1 MERPV
6 IEATLKAEQSIIGA
20 ILLDPS
26 VLDIAKEYISDSD
39 FYAEYNREIFR
50 AACELSNRGEGIN
63 LASML
68 GALINAPS
76 FNHNGGV
83 LILTRATE
91 TCPSASLIEQFAKS
105 MKKYSAMRTLE
116 SLGESA
122 KLAASGQNGDV
133 YAYISTLKNELEKIG
148 DGRAE
153 SFYVPFDKAI
163 NDVIVSLRNSNDELT
178 VTSGFID
185 LDKMIV
191 GFKPGT
197 LTIIAARPAM
207 GKTAFGLNILVN
219 SVFKQDIPTAFF
231 SLEMTAS
238 ELVKRI
244 ISCKELVN
252 GNAMKTGKLSDGELT
267 RVLDFGSKYSN
278 SKVYIDETP
287 ALDIDTF
294 QDRAKQ
300 LKKKMNVGLIIIDYL
315 QYMRSIKKT
324 INSREQEIADI
335 SRGLKAISKELQ
347 IPVISLAQLN
357 RNLDARSDKRPV
369 LSDLRE
375 SGGIEQ
381 DADTIM
387 FLYRDDYYH
396 PNETPNNVAEVIVAK
411 QRSGPTGVVKLHWEG
426 QYTRFDNL
434 DKYF

>member
-50 AACELSNRGEGIN
+50 AACELSNRGDAIN

-105 MKKYSAMRTLE
+105 MKKYAAMRTLE
-116 SLGESA
+116 SLGDSA

-178 VTSGFID
+178 VTSGFVD

-197 LTIIAARPAM
+197 LTIVAARPAM

-219 SVFKQDIPTAFF
+219 SVFKQDVPTAFF

-267 RVLDFGSKYSN
+267 RVLDFGAKYSN

-411 QRSGPTGVVKLHWEG
+411 QRSGPTGVIKLHWEG

>member
-6 IEATLKAEQSIIGA
+6 IEATLKAEQYIIGS

-26 VLDIAKEYISDSD
+26 TIDIAKEYISDRD
-39 FYAEYNREIFR
+39 LYAEYNREIFR
-50 AACELSNRGEGIN
+50 AMCD
-63 LASML
+63 LANKGTHIDLATLL
-68 GALINAPS
+68 GALLNASS
-76 FNHNGGV
+76 FSHNGGV
-83 LILTRATE
+83 AILMRATE
-91 TCPSASLIEQFAKS
+91 ICPTASLIEQYCKS
-105 MKKYSAMRTLE
+105 VRKYVAMRALE
-116 SLGESA
+116 NLGEQAKQAASA
-122 KLAASGQNGDV
+122 KNGDV

-148 DGRAE
+148 DGKAE
-153 SFYVPFDKAI
+153 SFYVPFDKAV
-163 NDVIVSLRNSNDELT
+163 NNVIVSLQNSNDELT
-178 VTSGFID
+178 VTSGFVD

-219 SVFKQDIPTAFF
+219 SVFKQDVPTAFF
-231 SLEMTAS
+231 SLEMTAN
-238 ELVKRI
+238 ELVKRM

-252 GNAMKTGKLSDGELT
+252 GTALKTGNLSDGEMK
-267 RVLDFGSKYSN
+267 RVLDFGEKYSN

-294 QDRAKQ
+294 QDRAKR

-357 RNLDARSDKRPV
+357 RNLDARADKRPV

-396 PNETPNNVAEVIVAK
+396 PNETPNNVTEVIVAK

>member
-6 IEATLKAEQSIIGA
+6 IEATLKAEQYIIGS

-26 VLDIAKEYISDSD
+26 TIDIAKEYISDRD
-39 FYAEYNREIFR
+39 LYAEYNREIFR
-50 AACELSNRGEGIN
+50 AMCDLSSQGTHID
-63 LASML
+63 LASLL
-68 GALINAPS
+68 GALLNASS

-83 LILTRATE
+83 AILMRATE
-91 TCPSASLIEQFAKS
+91 ICPTASLIEQYCKS
-105 MKKYSAMRTLE
+105 VRKYVAMRALE
-116 SLGESA
+116 NLGEQAKQAASA
-122 KLAASGQNGDV
+122 KNGDV

-148 DGRAE
+148 DGKAE
-153 SFYVPFDKAI
+153 SFYVPFDKAV
-163 NDVIVSLRNSNDELT
+163 NNVIVSLRNSNDELT

-207 GKTAFGLNILVN
+207 GKTAFALNILVN
-219 SVFKQDIPTAFF
+219 SVLKQDVPTAFF
-231 SLEMTAS
+231 SLEMTAF

-244 ISCKELVN
+244 ISFKELVN
-252 GNAMKTGKLSDGELT
+252 GTALKTGNLSDGEME
-267 RVLDFGSKYSN
+267 RVLDFGEKYSN
-278 SKVYIDETP
+278 AKVYIDETP

-294 QDRAKQ
+294 HDRAKQ
-300 LKKKMNVGLIIIDYL
+300 LKEKKNVGLIIIDYL
-315 QYMRSIKKT
+315 QYMRSFKKT

-357 RNLDARSDKRPV
+357 RNLDARADKRPV

-396 PNETPNNVAEVIVAK
+396 PNETPNNVTEVIVAK

>member
-6 IEATLKAEQSIIGA
+6 IEATLKAEQYIIGS

-26 VLDIAKEYISDSD
+26 TIDIAKEYISDRD
-39 FYAEYNREIFR
+39 LYAEYNREIFR
-50 AACELSNRGEGIN
+50 AMCDLANKGTHID
-63 LASML
+63 LASLL
-68 GALINAPS
+68 GALLNASS

-83 LILTRATE
+83 AILMRATE
-91 TCPSASLIEQFAKS
+91 ICPTASLIEQYCKS
-105 MKKYSAMRTLE
+105 VKKYVAMRALE
-116 SLGESA
+116 NLGEQAKQAASA
-122 KLAASGQNGDV
+122 KNGDV

-148 DGRAE
+148 DGKAE
-153 SFYVPFDKAI
+153 LFYVPFDKAI
-163 NDVIVSLRNSNDELT
+163 NDVIVSLKNSNDELT

-219 SVFKQDIPTAFF
+219 SVFKQDVPTAFF
-231 SLEMTAS
+231 SLEMTAN
-238 ELVKRI
+238 ELVKRM

-252 GNAMKTGKLSDGELT
+252 GTALKTGNLSDGEMK
-267 RVLDFGSKYSN
+267 RVLDFGEKYSS

-315 QYMRSIKKT
+315 QYMRSMKKT

-357 RNLDARSDKRPV
+357 RNLDARTDKRPV

-396 PNETPNNVAEVIVAK
+396 PNETPNNVTEVIVAK
-411 QRSGPTGVVKLHWEG
+411 QRSGPTGVVKLHWDG
-426 QYTRFDNL
+426 QYTKFDNL

>member
-26 VLDIAKEYISDSD
+26 ILDIAKEYISDSD

-219 SVFKQDIPTAFF
+219 SVFKQDVPTAFF

-357 RNLDARSDKRPV
+357 RNLDARADKRPV

-411 QRSGPTGVVKLHWEG
+411 QRSGPTGVVKLHWDG
-426 QYTRFDNL
+426 QYTKFDNL

>member
-6 IEATLKAEQSIIGA
+6 IEATLKAEQYIIGS

-26 VLDIAKEYISDSD
+26 TIDIVKGYISDRD
-39 FYAEYNREIFR
+39 LYAEYNREIFR
-50 AACELSNRGEGIN
+50 AMCDLSNKGTHID
-63 LASML
+63 LASLL
-68 GALINAPS
+68 GALINASS
-76 FNHNGGV
+76 FNNNGGV
-83 LILTRATE
+83 AILMRATE
-91 TCPSASLIEQFAKS
+91 ICPTASLVEQYCKS
-105 MKKYSAMRTLE
+105 VKKYVAMRALE
-116 SLGESA
+116 YFGEQAKQAASA
-122 KLAASGQNGDV
+122 KNGDV

-153 SFYVPFDKAI
+153 SFYVPFDKAT
-163 NDVIVSLRNSNDELT
+163 NDVIASLRNSNDERT

-207 GKTAFGLNILVN
+207 GKTAFGLNILAN
-219 SVFKQDIPTAFF
+219 SVFKQDVPTAFF

-267 RVLDFGSKYSN
+267 RVLDFGAKYSN

-300 LKKKMNVGLIIIDYL
+300 LKKKMDVGLIIIDYL
-315 QYMRSIKKT
+315 QYMRSMKKT

-357 RNLDARSDKRPV
+357 RNLDARADKRPV

>member
-26 VLDIAKEYISDSD
+26 VLDIAKEYISDGD

-50 AACELSNRGEGIN
+50 AACNLANKGEGIN

-231 SLEMTAS
+231 SLEMTAG

-300 LKKKMNVGLIIIDYL
+300 LKKNMNVGLIIIDYL

-357 RNLDARSDKRPV
+357 RNLDARADKRPV

-396 PNETPNNVAEVIVAK
+396 PNEKPNNVAEVIVAK

-426 QYTRFDNL
+426 QYTKFDNL

>member
-91 TCPSASLIEQFAKS
+91 TCPSASLVEQFAKS
-105 MKKYSAMRTLE
+105 IKKFVAMRTLE
-116 SLGESA
+116 SLGDSA

-178 VTSGFID
+178 VTSGFVD

-219 SVFKQDIPTAFF
+219 SVFKQDVPTAFF

-244 ISCKELVN
+244 ISSKVLVN
-252 GNAMKTGKLSDGELT
+252 GDAMKTGKLSDGEWT
-267 RVLDFGSKYSN
+267 RVLDFGEKYSN

-294 QDRAKQ
+294 LDRAKQ
-300 LKKKMNVGLIIIDYL
+300 LKNKKNVGLIIIDYL

-357 RNLDARSDKRPV
+357 RNLDARADKRPV

-396 PNETPNNVAEVIVAK
+396 PNEKPNNVAEVIVAK

>member
-50 AACELSNRGEGIN
+50 AACELSNRGDAIN

-105 MKKYSAMRTLE
+105 MKKYVAMRTLE
-116 SLGESA
+116 SLGDSA

-185 LDKMIV
+185 LDKMII

-207 GKTAFGLNILVN
+207 GKTAFGLNILAN
-219 SVFKQDIPTAFF
+219 SVFKQDVPTAFF

-267 RVLDFGSKYSN
+267 RVLDFGAKYSN

-411 QRSGPTGVVKLHWEG
+411 QRNGPIGVVKLHWEG

>member
-26 VLDIAKEYISDSD
+26 VLDIAREYISDGD

-50 AACELSNRGEGIN
+50 AACNLANKGDTIN

-68 GALINAPS
+68 GGLINAPS

-83 LILTRATE
+83 QILIRATE
-91 TCPSASLIEQFAKS
+91 TCPSASLIEQFARS
-105 MKKYSAMRTLE
+105 MKKYVAMRTLE
-116 SLGESA
+116 SLGDSA
-122 KLAASGQNGDV
+122 KLAASGQNGDI

-163 NDVIVSLRNSNDELT
+163 NDVIASLRNSDDELT

-185 LDKMIV
+185 LDKMVV

-219 SVFKQDIPTAFF
+219 SVLKQDVPTAFF

-244 ISCKELVN
+244 ISSEVLVN
-252 GNAMKTGKLSDGELT
+252 GDALKTGKLSDGEFT
-267 RVLDFGSKYSN
+267 RVLDFGAKYS
-278 SKVYIDETP
+278 SSRVYIDETP

-294 QDRAKQ
+294 KDRAKQ
-300 LKKKMNVGLIIIDYL
+300 LKKKKNVGLIIIDYL

-335 SRGLKAISKELQ
+335 SRELKAISKELQ

-357 RNLDARSDKRPV
+357 RNLDTRADKRPV

-381 DADTIM
+381 DADTII

-396 PNETPNNVAEVIVAK
+396 PNDTQNNVAEVIVAK
-411 QRSGPTGVVKLHWEG
+411 QRSGPTGVVKLHWDG
-426 QYTRFDNL
+426 QYTKFDNL

>member
-26 VLDIAKEYISDSD
+26 VLDIAKEYISDGD

-50 AACELSNRGEGIN
+50 AACNLANKGDGIN

-83 LILTRATE
+83 TILTRATE
-91 TCPSASLIEQFAKS
+91 TCPSASLVEQFAKS
-105 MKKYSAMRTLE
+105 MKKYAAMRTLE
-116 SLGESA
+116 SLGDSA

-219 SVFKQDIPTAFF
+219 SVFKQDVPTAFF

-267 RVLDFGSKYSN
+267 RVLDFGAKYSN

-315 QYMRSIKKT
+315 QYMRSMKKT

-357 RNLDARSDKRPV
+357 RNLDARADKRPV

-387 FLYRDDYYH
+387 LLYRDDYYH

>member
-50 AACELSNRGEGIN
+50 AACELSNMGDAIN

-105 MKKYSAMRTLE
+105 MKKYAAMRTLE

-122 KLAASGQNGDV
+122 KLVASGQNGDV

-191 GFKPGT
+191 GLKPGT

-252 GNAMKTGKLSDGELT
+252 GNAIKTGKLSDGELT
-267 RVLDFGSKYSN
+267 RVLDFGAKYSN

-300 LKKKMNVGLIIIDYL
+300 LKKNMNVGLIIIDYL
-315 QYMRSIKKT
+315 QYMLSIKKT
-324 INSREQEIADI
+324 VNSREQEIADI

-357 RNLDARSDKRPV
+357 RNLDARADKRPV

-426 QYTRFDNL
+426 QYTKFDNL

>member
-1 MERPV
+1 
-6 IEATLKAEQSIIGA
+6 
-20 ILLDPS
+20 
-26 VLDIAKEYISDSD
+26 
-39 FYAEYNREIFR
+39 
-50 AACELSNRGEGIN
+50 
-63 LASML
+63 ML

-178 VTSGFID
+178 VTSGFVD

-219 SVFKQDIPTAFF
+219 SVFNQDVPTAFF

-267 RVLDFGSKYSN
+267 RVLDFGAKYSN

-315 QYMRSIKKT
+315 QYMRSMKKT
-324 INSREQEIADI
+324 INSREHEIADI

-357 RNLDARSDKRPV
+357 RNLDARADKRPV

-426 QYTRFDNL
+426 QYTKFDNL

>member
-26 VLDIAKEYISDSD
+26 TIDIAKEYISDGD

-50 AACELSNRGEGIN
+50 AMCDLANKGTHID
-63 LASML
+63 LASLL
-68 GALINAPS
+68 GALINASS

-83 LILTRATE
+83 SILVRATE
-91 TCPSASLIEQFAKS
+91 NCPTASLIEQYAKAI
-105 MKKYSAMRTLE
+105 KKYVAMRTLE
-116 SLGESA
+116 NLGEAA
-122 KLAASGQNGDV
+122 KQAASGQSGDV
-133 YAYISTLKNELEKIG
+133 YAYISTLKSELEKIS
-148 DGRAE
+148 DGKAE
-153 SFYVPFDKAI
+153 SFYVPFDKAV
-163 NDVIVSLRNSNDELT
+163 NEVIVSLQSKDNEKI
-178 VTSGFID
+178 VTSGFQD

-197 LTIIAARPAM
+197 LSIIAARPAM

-219 SVFKQDIPTAFF
+219 SVFKQDVPTAFF
-231 SLEMTAS
+231 SLEMTAN
-238 ELVKRI
+238 ELIKRMM
-244 ISCKELVN
+244 SCKELIN
-252 GNAMKTGKLSDGELT
+252 GTAIKTGNLSDGELC
-267 RVLDFGSKYSN
+267 RALDFSAKYSN
-278 SKVYIDETP
+278 AKVYIDETP

-294 QDRAKQ
+294 LDRAKW

-324 INSREQEIADI
+324 INSREQEVADI
-335 SRGLKAISKELQ
+335 SRGLKAAAKELQ

-357 RNLDARSDKRPV
+357 RNLDARSDKHPV

-387 FLYRDDYYH
+387 FLYRDDCYH
-396 PNETPNNVAEVIVAK
+396 PNETPNNIAEVIVAK

-426 QYTRFDNL
+426 QYTRFDDL
-434 DKYF
+434 EKYF

>member
-6 IEATLKAEQSIIGA
+6 IEATLKAEQSLIGA
-20 ILLDPS
+20 ILLDQS
-26 VLDIAKEYISDSD
+26 TIDIAKEYISDKD

-50 AACELSNRGEGIN
+50 AMRELASKGTDIN
-63 LASML
+63 LASLL
-68 GALINAPS
+68 GALLNASS

-83 LILTRATE
+83 SILTRSME
-91 TCPSASLIEQFAKS
+91 SCPSASLIEQFAKS
-105 MKKYSAMRTLE
+105 IKKYVAMRALE
-116 SLGESA
+116 NIGEAA
-122 KLAASGQNGDV
+122 KQTASGLNGDV
-133 YAYISTLKNELEKIG
+133 YEYISTLKNELEKIG
-148 DGRAE
+148 DGKAE
-153 SFYVPFDKAI
+153 SFYVPFDKAV
-163 NDVIVSLRNSNDELT
+163 NEVIISLRNPNNEKF
-178 VTSGFID
+178 VKSGFSD
-185 LDKMIV
+185 LDKTIV

-219 SVFKQDIPTAFF
+219 AVFKQDVPTAFF
-231 SLEMTAS
+231 SLEMKAS
-238 ELVKRI
+238 ELIERM

-252 GNAMKTGKLSDGELT
+252 GTAIKQRKLSEAEFD
-267 RVLDFGSKYSN
+267 RVLDFGANYSK
-278 SKVYIDETP
+278 SKIYIDETP
-287 ALDIDTF
+287 AIDIDTLK
-294 QDRAKQ
+294 DRATQ
-300 LKKKMNVGLIIIDYL
+300 LKKKMGVGLVIIDYL
-315 QYMRSIKKT
+315 QYMRSAKKT

-335 SRGLKAISKELQ
+335 SRGLKALSKELQ

-357 RNLDARSDKRPV
+357 RNLDSRSDKHPV

-396 PNETPNNVAEVIVAK
+396 PNDTPTNIAEVIVAK

-426 QYTRFDNL
+426 EYTRFTSIDNN
-434 DKYF
+434 F